1 MSVDNNLL
9 AQFKKTIGDFD
20 SDASLNDYYTNFL
33 NMAISDLSTDDISD
47 EVLNGELG
55 RACIILFAEALM
67 NKQDIAT
74 IPTITTL
81 RNKLA
86 TMTKG
91 DRTIPNNNGGEVSEN

>member
-1 MSVDNNLL
+1 MSVDSNLL
-9 AQFKKTIGDFD
+9 GQFKKTIGDFD
-20 SDASLNDYYTNFL
+20 DGTSLDDYYTNFL
-33 NMAISDLSTDDISD
+33 NMAIADLSTDDISD

-91 DRTIPNNNGGEVSEN
+91 NRTITANNGGDVSEN

>member
-1 MSVDNNLL
+1 MSVDSNLL
-9 AQFKKTIGDFD
+9 TQFKKTIGDFD
-20 SDASLNDYYTNFL
+20 DGTELNDYYTNFL
-33 NMAISDLSTDDISD
+33 NMAIADLNTDDISD

-91 DRTIPNNNGGEVSEN
+91 NRTIPTSDGGDGNEN